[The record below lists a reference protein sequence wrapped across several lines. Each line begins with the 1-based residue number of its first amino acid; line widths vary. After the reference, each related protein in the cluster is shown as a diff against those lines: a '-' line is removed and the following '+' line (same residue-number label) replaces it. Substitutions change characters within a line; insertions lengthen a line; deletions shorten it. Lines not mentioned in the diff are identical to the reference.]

1 MALTVRDPLMVYPA
15 DENLF
20 ITNGLRL
27 LTPTVAEHT
36 LEFGEAGSIHVEH
49 PLDRDGDWQALIP
62 GHIIRAPVPFRGAV
76 RWQPFRIYRRAKKRQ
91 NGVPLVSVDAMH
103 MFYDMNY
110 VLLEDVRPTELNGQ
124 NAIQWLFDHPYDPYG
139 QAATRLP
146 LRNFTFY
153 SDIETLATAYYEWKT
168 MTGALIG
175 EDNCILN
182 RWGGELFVNG
192 LYFSICKVMEDSL
205 QNAFHIAYG
214 LNLTDVE
221 ETLDYTNTFSQL
233 VATDNY
239 GNKAHASIPLAYNG
253 LPFEKTLHAAF
264 SYSDD
269 MIGQQRS
276 TQFGSDFGKYM
287 SIIQEVEA
295 HYSVRYADLPPDDP
309 FRELASYEVGDSGI
323 IDDSELGISTTQ
335 RIMKTVTNLLT
346 GERISTET
354 GNVKRS
360 IARKQP
366 FSNTVTTEQSAAQK
380 QLDAITA
387 QVEELDRS
395 RLATWGSAR
404 SMTWATAKKY
414 TWGDAGGAS

>member
-1 MALTVRDPLMVYPA
+1 
-15 DENLF
+15 
-20 ITNGLRL
+20 
-27 LTPTVAEHT
+27 
-36 LEFGEAGSIHVEH
+36 
-49 PLDRDGDWQALIP
+49 
-62 GHIIRAPVPFRGAV
+62 
-76 RWQPFRIYRRAKKRQ
+76 
-91 NGVPLVSVDAMH
+91 
-103 MFYDMNY
+103 
-110 VLLEDVRPTELNGQ
+110 
-124 NAIQWLFDHPYDPYG
+124 
-139 QAATRLP
+139 
-146 LRNFTFY
+146 
-153 SDIETLATAYYEWKT
+153 

-175 EDNCILN
+175 EDNCILS

-192 LYFSICKVMEDSL
+192 LYFSICKVMEGSL

-269 MIGQQRS
+269 MTGQQRS
-276 TQFGSDFGKYM
+276 TQFGSDFSKYM

-295 HYSVRYADLPPDDP
+295 HYSVRYADLSPDDP

-354 GNVKRS
+354 GNMKRS

-366 FSNTVTTEQSAAQK
+366 YSNTVTTEQSAAQK
-380 QLDAITA
+380 QLDAIAA
-387 QVEELDRS
+387 QVEVLDRS

-404 SMTWATAKKY
+404 SMTWEQAKKY